1 MKRRRIVNIA
11 RVHGEW
17 GEDIAAEFLRRAGYE
32 ILERNSRPVRK
43 DRRLDIDI
51 VAYDKRSDAVVFV
64 EVKQHSARSPFQKR
78 IRSVDKSKKSHLLR
92 ACNAWRWSNSWR
104 KSYRFDVVEVYGR
117 PGETGTVDHIP
128 HVRLFAKPER
138 FARWD

>member
-1 MKRRRIVNIA
+1 MKRRRIANIA

-64 EVKQHSARSPFQKR
+64 EVKQRKTSDDAAYSIDGFVKKRRIAGARYFLMLHGEYETFEMRFDAVLFGNGKLPQHIK
-78 IRSVDKSKKSHLLR
+78 
-92 ACNAWRWSNSWR
+92 NAWEC
-104 KSYRFDVVEVYGR
+104 D
-117 PGETGTVDHIP
+117 
-128 HVRLFAKPER
+128 
-138 FARWD
+138 